1 MNLFQLTREL
11 IDIPSITGYEAPVGH
26 FLSSLL
32 KDLGY
37 SVEQQPVEQD
47 RFNVFATRVDTTPTI
62 VFSTHMDTV
71 PPFIESSEDGEN
83 IYGRGACDAK
93 GIIAAQ
99 ILAAERLHARDFN
112 EVGLLFT
119 VDEEMASA
127 GAQKANNHPA
137 AQHCR
142 FLINGEPTDNQLALG
157 SKGSMRLKITATGK
171 SAHSAY
177 PEAGESA
184 IEKLLDV
191 LNSLRSCEWPRD
203 DFFGDTTANI
213 GVIQGGTRP
222 NVIPAEATADLQIRI
237 TQDIERIKAIVE
249 KAVDGRAAVKYSSAH
264 DPIRF
269 FSVPG
274 FSECI
279 VRFTTDIPY
288 LNNWGKPLL
297 IGPGSILDAHTDHER
312 IQKQELSNAIDLY
325 VALVEQLVAPNND

>member
-11 IDIPSITGYEAPVGH
+11 IDIPSITGSEAPVGH
-26 FLSSLL
+26 LLSSLL

-37 SVEQQPVEQD
+37 SIEQQPVEQD
-47 RFNVFATRVDTTPTI
+47 RFNVFATRVNTPPTV

-99 ILAAERLHARDFN
+99 IFAAERLRAQEFN
-112 EVGLLFT
+112 EVALLFM

-127 GAQKANNHPA
+127 GAQIANKHPA
-137 AQHCR
+137 AAGCR
-142 FLINGEPTDNQLALG
+142 FLINGEPTDNQLAVG
-157 SKGSMRLKITATGK
+157 SKGSMRLKITAKGK

-191 LNSLRSCEWPRD
+191 LNSLRGCEWPRD
-203 DFFGDTTANI
+203 DFFGETTANI
-213 GVIQGGTRP
+213 GVIEGGTRP

-237 TQDIERIKAIVE
+237 TDDIERIKAIVE
-249 KAVDGRAAVKYSSAH
+249 RAVDGRASVKYSSAH
-264 DPIRF
+264 NPVRF

-274 FSECI
+274 FKESI

-288 LNNWGKPLL
+288 LSNWGQPLL
-297 IGPGSILDAHTDHER
+297 IGPGSIFDAHTDHER
-312 IQKQELSNAIDLY
+312 IQKQELSHAVDLY
-325 VALVEQLVAPNND
+325 VSLVERLVAPNND